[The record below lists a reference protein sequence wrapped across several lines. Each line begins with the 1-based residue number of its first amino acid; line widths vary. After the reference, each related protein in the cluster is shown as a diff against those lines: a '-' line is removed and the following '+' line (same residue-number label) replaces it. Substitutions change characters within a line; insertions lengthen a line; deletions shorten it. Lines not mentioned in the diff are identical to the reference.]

1 VSGACALL
9 DDPGRRPHPAL
20 VTLASLGWDD
30 ACAAATP
37 AIDGGTVARVAIA
50 HRGAVEVMDEVGQY
64 WAEPTG
70 KMFHRADDAR
80 ALPIVGDWVV
90 VTDAER
96 ARADGSRAAL
106 RAIVPRRTCLVR
118 KAAGEAERPQPLV
131 ANVDIAF
138 VLTSANHDLNPRRVE
153 RYLAAIRAG
162 GAAAVVVVSKIDLA
176 ADGGVAACA
185 TLAAV
190 ADGAPVLALSTVGGL
205 GVEEVAARCRPGGTV
220 AFLGSSGV
228 GKTTLVNR
236 LTGDYRATAPVRLG
250 DERGV
255 HTTTRRE
262 LMVTAAHGVI
272 VDTPGMRE
280 LALFDD
286 PAEAAFDDVLAVAAG
301 CRFSDC
307 RHRAEPGC
315 AVVAA
320 VAAGTL
326 SAGRLAGFHK
336 LAGEQVVRRAPSR
349 RRR

>member
-1 VSGACALL
+1 
-9 DDPGRRPHPAL
+9 

-30 ACAAATP
+30 AWDAAWRAMTP
-37 AIDGGTVARVAIA
+37 AVPGGTVARVAVA
-50 HRGAVEVMDEVGQY
+50 HRGAVEVVDGDGQY

-90 VTDAER
+90 VEDAAR

-118 KAAGEAERPQPLV
+118 KAAGEADRPQPLV
-131 ANVDIAF
+131 ANVDVAF
-138 VLTSANHDLNPRRVE
+138 VLVSANLDLRPRRVE
-153 RYLAAIRAG
+153 RYLAAIRTG
-162 GAAAVVVVSKIDLA
+162 GAQPVIVLSKVDLA
-176 ADGGVAACA
+176 PDVAAATA

-190 ADGAPVLALSTVGGL
+190 ADGAPIVTLSATRGD
-205 GVEEVAARCRPGGTV
+205 GVDAVAAWCRPGRTV

-236 LTGDYRATAPVRLG
+236 LSGAARTTAPVRAG
-250 DERGV
+250 DDRGV

-262 LMVTAAHGVI
+262 LLVTADHGII

-280 LALFDD
+280 LALYEEAAD
-286 PAEAAFDDVLAVAAG
+286 AAFDDVAAIAAG
-301 CRFSDC
+301 CRFADC
-307 RHRAEPGC
+307 RHQAEPGC

-320 VAAGTL
+320 VAAGQLT
-326 SAGRLAGFHK
+326 AARLAGFHK
-336 LAGEQVVRRAPSR
+336 LAAEQAARERRSPGRKR
-349 RRR
+349 RYPPR

>member
-1 VSGACALL
+1 
-9 DDPGRRPHPAL
+9 

-30 ACAAATP
+30 AWDAAWRAMTP
-37 AIDGGTVARVAIA
+37 AVPGGTVARVAVA
-50 HRGAVEVMDEVGQY
+50 HRGAVEVVDGDGQY

-90 VTDAER
+90 VEDAAR

-118 KAAGEAERPQPLV
+118 KAAGEADRPQPLV
-131 ANVDIAF
+131 ANVDVAF
-138 VLTSANHDLNPRRVE
+138 VLVSANLDLRPRRVE
-153 RYLAAIRAG
+153 RYLAAIRTG
-162 GAAAVVVVSKIDLA
+162 GAQPVIVLSKIDLA
-176 ADGGVAACA
+176 PDVAAATA

-190 ADGAPVLALSTVGGL
+190 ADGAPIVTLSATRGD
-205 GVEEVAARCRPGGTV
+205 GVDAVTAWCRPGRTV

-236 LTGDYRATAPVRLG
+236 LSGAARTTAPVRAG
-250 DERGV
+250 DDRGV

-262 LMVTAAHGVI
+262 LLVTADHGII

-280 LALFDD
+280 LALFEDAAD
-286 PAEAAFDDVLAVAAG
+286 TAFDDVAAIAAG
-301 CRFSDC
+301 CRFADC
-307 RHRAEPGC
+307 HHQAEPGC

-320 VAAGTL
+320 VAAGQLT
-326 SAGRLAGFHK
+326 AARLAGFHK
-336 LAGEQVVRRAPSR
+336 LAAEQAARERRTPGRKR
-349 RRR
+349 RYPPR

>member
-1 VSGACALL
+1 MTDRAV
-9 DDPGRRPHPAL
+9 D
-20 VTLASLGWDD
+20 LAALGWDD
-30 ACAAATP
+30 AWAAATP

-50 HRGAVEVMDEVGQY
+50 HRGAVEVIDDGGQY

-90 VTDAER
+90 VTDAAR

-106 RAIVPRRTCLVR
+106 RAIVPRRTFLVR

-131 ANVDIAF
+131 ANVDVAF
-138 VLTSANHDLNPRRVE
+138 VLTSANHELNPRRVE

-162 GAAAVVVVSKIDLA
+162 GATAVVVVSKIDLA
-176 ADGGVAACA
+176 ADGGAAACA
-185 TLAAV
+185 ALEAV
-190 ADGAPVLALSTVGGL
+190 ADGAPVLALSTRSSL
-205 GVEEVAARCRPGGTV
+205 GVAALAARCRPGGTV

-228 GKTTLVNR
+228 GKTTLVNH
-236 LTGDYRATAPVRLG
+236 LTGAARATAPVRAG
-250 DERGV
+250 DDRGL

-262 LMVTAAHGVI
+262 LIVTATHGVI

-286 PAEAAFDDVLAVAAG
+286 PAEAAFDDVRAVAAG

-326 SAGRLAGFHK
+326 VAARVSGFQK
-336 LAGEQVVRRAPSR
+336 LLDEQAAHERRAPSR

>member
-1 VSGACALL
+1 
-9 DDPGRRPHPAL
+9 

-30 ACAAATP
+30 AWDAAWRAMTP
-37 AIDGGTVARVAIA
+37 AVPGGTVARVAVA
-50 HRGAVEVMDEVGQY
+50 HRGAVEVVDGDGQY

-90 VTDAER
+90 VEDAAR

-118 KAAGEAERPQPLV
+118 KAAGEADRPQPLV
-131 ANVDIAF
+131 ANVDVAF
-138 VLTSANHDLNPRRVE
+138 VLVSANLDLRPRRVE
-153 RYLAAIRAG
+153 RYLAAIRTG
-162 GAAAVVVVSKIDLA
+162 GAQPVIVLSKIDLA
-176 ADGGVAACA
+176 PDVAAATA

-190 ADGAPVLALSTVGGL
+190 ADGAPIVTLSATRGD
-205 GVEEVAARCRPGGTV
+205 GVDAVTAWCRPGRTV

-236 LTGDYRATAPVRLG
+236 LSGAARTTAPVRAG
-250 DERGV
+250 DDRGV

-262 LMVTAAHGVI
+262 LLVTADHGII

-280 LALFDD
+280 LALFEDAAD
-286 PAEAAFDDVLAVAAG
+286 TAFDDVAAIAAG
-301 CRFSDC
+301 CRFADC
-307 RHRAEPGC
+307 RHQAEPGC

-320 VAAGTL
+320 VAAGQLT
-326 SAGRLAGFHK
+326 AARLAGFHK
-336 LAGEQVVRRAPSR
+336 LAAEQAARERRTPGRKR
-349 RRR
+349 RYPPR